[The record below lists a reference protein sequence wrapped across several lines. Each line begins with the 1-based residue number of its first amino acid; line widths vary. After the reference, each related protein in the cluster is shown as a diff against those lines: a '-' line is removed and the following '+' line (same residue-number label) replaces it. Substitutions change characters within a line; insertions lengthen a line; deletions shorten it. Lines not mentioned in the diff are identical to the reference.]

1 MAGAGHISHAAAH
14 LQPQCLLWKNL
25 SGGVAISHKINED
38 HAESMGKKIKKK
50 KKKNRTS
57 SNTGQMISPAR
68 YWKELYTFFLCLWE
82 IYLVGLVALLRTLCS
97 LIREINH
104 LRLNNLCFS

>member
-1 MAGAGHISHAAAH
+1 MLISFHMAGAGHISHAAAH

-50 KKKNRTS
+50 KKRTEHPVIL
-57 SNTGQMISPAR
+57 GR
-68 YWKELYTFFLCLWE
+68 
-82 IYLVGLVALLRTLCS
+82 
-97 LIREINH
+97 
-104 LRLNNLCFS
+104 